1 MLRFSYHTRL
11 VDTLSAQTSR
21 LTRPLQRL
29 SLTSLTAAGH
39 SVIMA
44 GCTAHRS
51 LDVDPCGLHNAAMV
65 PSSTIHSVCAVACEC
80 AQCAAAYARM
90 RVRLQRL

>member
-1 MLRFSYHTRL
+1 MLRFSHHTRL

-39 SVIMA
+39 SVIMLPKA
-44 GCTAHRS
+44 
-51 LDVDPCGLHNAAMV
+51 LHL
-65 PSSTIHSVCAVACEC
+65 
-80 AQCAAAYARM
+80 AR
-90 RVRLQRL
+90 